1 MSHIIASKAPVCVS
15 ANSGYES
22 RQYRMD
28 LTFEENTFH
37 CKLSSAVRLA
47 TSQKVFVYL
56 VLNASQV
63 QDIVVCDV
71 NHIAPPDIV
80 NTFVKQGCCTT
91 QADIMSIR
99 FTLKAHAPLVTPT
112 LALEK
117 RPSSRSAIDALLRL
131 GQCETFEVHVPT
143 GSMKQ
148 ERLSDLCTALASRA
162 LKPSPTEV
170 LKGLYAGS
178 GIKTVTHVDELWPS
192 DTLDR
197 PPAYDEATVAGA
209 STHESSVPSNTR
221 FWRSPT
227 ARGKRQI
234 SPEPRVTP
242 MKRHALSEK
251 ATPMTWEAVVAAQA
265 AQLNRLNEQIQAQAA
280 QMAAY
285 DTQLE
290 IMREEMQQLRRPL
303 TVNTGSQTEPTPFVS
318 EYPASPCEYHSST
331 PVPEYHPSPARPVFE
346 RCSSQSSLVSQH
358 DSSPA
363 PCLASASQAST
374 VEITIEDRLII
385 LEDTLKDTFDDRLV
399 MLEDAL
405 KDEQRIRETLKRKIG
420 TNDQRIKEKLD
431 VECSGLE
438 HAVTELESR
447 LDDLENDLKDNLR
460 NDLSLELQ
468 IKLEDFIEFRLEDVE
483 EVVKNDLRMAIENAT
498 YNFKM
503 ELNWPE

>member
-1 MSHIIASKAPVCVS
+1 M
-15 ANSGYES
+15 N
-22 RQYRMD
+22 
-28 LTFEENTFH
+28 LTFGENTFH

-56 VLNASQV
+56 VLDASQV

-80 NTFVKQGCCTT
+80 NTLVKQG
-91 QADIMSIR
+91 
-99 FTLKAHAPLVTPT
+99 
-112 LALEK
+112 
-117 RPSSRSAIDALLRL
+117 
-131 GQCETFEVHVPT
+131 
-143 GSMKQ
+143 
-148 ERLSDLCTALASRA
+148 RA

-178 GIKTVTHVDELWPS
+178 GIKTITHVDELWPS

-197 PPAYDEATVAGA
+197 PPAYDEATVAGT

-234 SPEPRVTP
+234 SPEP
-242 MKRHALSEK
+242 S
-251 ATPMTWEAVVAAQA
+251 
-265 AQLNRLNEQIQAQAA
+265 QAA

-318 EYPASPCEYHSST
+318 EYPASPCEYHPST

-346 RCSSQSSLVSQH
+346 CRSSQSSLVSQH

-483 EVVKNDLRMAIENAT
+483 EVVKSDLRMTTENAT

>member
-1 MSHIIASKAPVCVS
+1 M
-15 ANSGYES
+15 N
-22 RQYRMD
+22 

-56 VLNASQV
+56 VLDASQV

-131 GQCETFEVHVPT
+131 GRCETFEVHVPT

-178 GIKTVTHVDELWPS
+178 GIKTITHVDELWPS

-234 SPEPRVTP
+234 SPEP
-242 MKRHALSEK
+242 
-251 ATPMTWEAVVAAQA
+251 
-265 AQLNRLNEQIQAQAA
+265 
-280 QMAAY
+280 
-285 DTQLE
+285 
-290 IMREEMQQLRRPL
+290 
-303 TVNTGSQTEPTPFVS
+303 
-318 EYPASPCEYHSST
+318 C
-331 PVPEYHPSPARPVFE
+331 
-346 RCSSQSSLVSQH
+346 
-358 DSSPA
+358 
-363 PCLASASQAST
+363 
-374 VEITIEDRLII
+374 
-385 LEDTLKDTFDDRLV
+385 
-399 MLEDAL
+399 
-405 KDEQRIRETLKRKIG
+405 

-460 NDLSLELQ
+460 NDLSLELL

-483 EVVKNDLRMAIENAT
+483 EVVKNDLRIATENAT